1 MIVIAVKMLPP
12 NVTVWWVPDDAHGG
26 IEDINAPTAA
36 EINAGEN
43 ISCAI
48 VDPYTLGWTDSDTDD
63 TASICDDSN
72 VENPTRKNYEGDI
85 TFFRDADLT
94 DVTSVYNLARD
105 LFRTPRQNG
114 YLVQRVGKNPNTE
127 PDAATGDEVS
137 VFQFISGDPNIVKDN
152 DAPVQ
157 MQVRFY
163 AQGRS
168 SNGLVDV
175 V

>member
-1 MIVIAVKMLPP
+1 MAVKMLPP
-12 NVTVWWVPDDAHGG
+12 NVTVWWVPDDTHAG
-26 IEDINAPTAA
+26 ITDVDAPTVA
-36 EINAGEN
+36 EINAGDN

-48 VDPYTLGWTDSDTDD
+48 VDPYTLGWTDRDVDD

-85 TFFRDADLT
+85 TFFRDANLT
-94 DVTSVYNLARD
+94 DNTSVFNLARD
-105 LFRTPRQNG
+105 LFSVPLQPG

-127 PDAATGDEVS
+127 PMAAAGDEVS
-137 VFQFISGDPNIVKDN
+137 VFRFLSGDPNIVKNN

-163 AQGRS
+163 AQGVS
-168 SNGLVDV
+168 SNGLVTV
-175 V
+175 AA

>member
-1 MIVIAVKMLPP
+1 MAVKMLPP

-26 IEDINAPTAA
+26 IEDIDAPTAA
-36 EINAGEN
+36 EINAGTN

-48 VDPYTLGWTDSDTDD
+48 VDPYTLGWTDRDIDD

-85 TFFRDADLT
+85 TFFRDANMD
-94 DVTSVYNLARD
+94 DDTSVFNEARD
-105 LFRTPRQNG
+105 LFRVPLQQG
-114 YLVQRVGKNPNTE
+114 YMVQRIGKNPNDE
-127 PDAATGDEVS
+127 PDAAEGDEVS
-137 VFQFISGDPNIVKDN
+137 VFLFLSGDPNIVKNN

-163 AQGRS
+163 AQGQS